1 MVLIHHLRMLS
12 IRCTAIGMPFIIR
25 TIRLQNLKRSHRW
38 LYLFP
43 GGGEKVDVEVSKF
56 YKTIDEVNIGA
67 FPLRPKDAENRDLLV
82 KFIES
87 LIGKASIE
95 ILDESIPQRAC
106 TIPQMSQRMQNT

>member
-1 MVLIHHLRMLS
+1 MHRY
-12 IRCTAIGMPFIIR
+12 RDAIYYKDH
-25 TIRLQNLKRSHRW
+25 TSAELKKEVIGG
-38 LYLFP
+38 YILFP

-87 LIGKASIE
+87 DRFVPSEQGRFTLFKE
-95 ILDESIPQRAC
+95 RILNSLFR
-106 TIPQMSQRMQNT
+106 N